1 MLMEDVYCPFSSRN
15 PQVTGAGGKGT
26 FSGALTPGLL
36 GLRHGRGALRPH
48 SPAPLRL
55 RGLWLTEVETKL
67 EQPHSSHR
75 CSQANLH
82 CGRFPWMSKA
92 PLEGLKCRALKQNQS
107 CH

>member
-75 CSQANLH
+75 VQPGQPALWT
-82 CGRFPWMSKA
+82 FP
-92 PLEGLKCRALKQNQS
+92 RDV
-107 CH
+107 